1 MSPSLG
7 CDSPLDQKIKGNLLA
22 DTFSLIGIV
31 PLDQRDDRNSS
42 LVKPKKVLGLVNGPD
57 NLQNPS
63 IGPNLTIANRLAPPR
78 AQYSAYA
85 GN

>member
-1 MSPSLG
+1 M
-7 CDSPLDQKIKGNLLA
+7 A

-31 PLDQRDDRNSS
+31 PQDQRNDKNNS
-42 LVKPKKVLGLVNGPD
+42 LVKPKKVLGLVNGSD
-57 NLQNPS
+57 NLQNHN
-63 IGPNLTIANRLAPPR
+63 IATNLSVVNRLAPPR

>member
-1 MSPSLG
+1 M
-7 CDSPLDQKIKGNLLA
+7 A

-31 PLDQRDDRNSS
+31 PLDQRSDKNSS
-42 LVKPKKVLGLVNGPD
+42 LVKPKKVFGLVNGSD
-57 NLQNPS
+57 NLQNHN
-63 IGPNLTIANRLAPPR
+63 IGTNLSVANRLAPPR